1 MINLIVAC
9 GHNRVIGKKG
19 RLPWSI
25 EEDWDYFLKT
35 TAGGTM
41 IMGKTCYD
49 EFEPYIE
56 EQEIIGL
63 TRDNS
68 FRFANAKTAHS
79 LKHALS
85 QASLPTV
92 WICGGASL
100 YKESMPIADRLY
112 ITKINHSF
120 DGDVFFPPW
129 EKTFTQMVSCTKV
142 NTGKFDLE
150 FMIFEKN
157 A

>member
-1 MINLIVAC
+1 
-9 GHNRVIGKKG
+9 
-19 RLPWSI
+19 
-25 EEDWDYFLKT
+25 
-35 TAGGTM
+35 
-41 IMGKTCYD
+41 MGKTCYD

-68 FRFANAKTAHS
+68 FSFANAKTANS

-85 QASLPTV
+85 QASMPTI

-129 EKTFTQMVSCTKV
+129 ETTFTQMVSCTKV